1 MGAANVN
8 YICCLFREILSPTNQ
23 GQYIMTNVTILLA
36 TKCLSKVILSAS
48 MLINYKTVSKYA
60 DQLVNKSDSSIE
72 KRQDKPT

>member
-1 MGAANVN
+1 
-8 YICCLFREILSPTNQ
+8 
-23 GQYIMTNVTILLA
+23 MTNVTILLA
-36 TKCLSKVILSAS
+36 TKCLSKVILSAR

>member
-8 YICCLFREILSPTNQ
+8 YICCLFWEILSPTNQ
-23 GQYIMTNVTILLA
+23 GQYITTNVTILLA
-36 TKCLSKVILSAS
+36 TKCLSKIILSAR